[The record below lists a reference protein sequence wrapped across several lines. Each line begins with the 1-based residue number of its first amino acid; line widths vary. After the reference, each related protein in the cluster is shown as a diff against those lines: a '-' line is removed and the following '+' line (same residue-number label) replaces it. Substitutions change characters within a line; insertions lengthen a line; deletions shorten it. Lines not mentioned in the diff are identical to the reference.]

1 MFGKSIFFFYKALLF
16 GLSAYLV
23 IPRAEFKKFFIFGFF
38 FGGIGDIIV
47 IVILSNLNLIAYK
60 NMGPFSIWG
69 LFSFWTPIAWLFAF
83 MLFFYF
89 LPVRK
94 KFFYPYI
101 LGFALF
107 AHMVGL
113 VLEKLGL
120 YQYMGTYIYYAP
132 IVFIIWFSLAAYVY
146 LKSGRISLNSN

>member
-83 MLFFYF
+83 MLFFLFLTGTEKVFLSIYLRICTFCAYGGIGAGEIRSLSVYGHLYLLCSYCFYHLVFFSGLRLSEIRTYF
-89 LPVRK
+89 F
-94 KFFYPYI
+94 KF
-101 LGFALF
+101 
-107 AHMVGL
+107 
-113 VLEKLGL
+113 
-120 YQYMGTYIYYAP
+120 
-132 IVFIIWFSLAAYVY
+132 
-146 LKSGRISLNSN
+146 